1 MNRLIG
7 ILGIL
12 AILGL
17 AYVISNDRNKIDK
30 KLIFWGISLQL
41 FFALLILKVPG
52 GKFVF
57 NSIDIFIKKI
67 LDFSV
72 EGSKFLF
79 GNLADDSLYFPSDGS
94 WPGFGFQFAFLVLPT
109 VIFFSSIMSVLYHIG
124 FMQKIIKHISK
135 LMQKTMGTSG
145 AETTSISANIFVGQ
159 TEAPLVIKPFIS
171 KMTNS
176 ELMAIMTGGFATVA
190 GGVMAA
196 YVLMLSK
203 TIPGIAGH
211 LMAASIMSAPAALV
225 IAKIIYP
232 ETNSPETAKGDIE
245 LSRVSDDGNFLESIG
260 NGATEGMK
268 LALNIAA
275 MLIAFISIV
284 ALLNWTLGLIY
295 TNDTEAKG
303 KHIGTTN
310 AVIKTVDDDN
320 TNIINLDAS
329 PSTYKLEMGQTI
341 KIEHATDSLLFEYV
355 RVIAIDDTNNAIT
368 ALRGQDDT
376 SIQSFP
382 DDSKVYFRSTPLSIE
397 LILGYLFMPLAFLM
411 GAPWSEAH
419 ILGSLMGQKL
429 VLTEFI
435 AYGNLASLGDS
446 VSTKTATI
454 AAYALCGFANF
465 ASIGIQLGGIGS
477 IAPERK
483 KDLAKLVMKA
493 MIGGALASWL
503 TATIAGIL
511 L

>member
-1 MNRLIG
+1 MNKLIG
-7 ILGIL
+7 IIGVF

-17 AYVISNDRNKIDK
+17 AYLLSNNKNKIDK
-30 KLIFWGISLQL
+30 RLILWGISLQI
-41 FFALLILKVPG
+41 FFAILILKVPG

-57 NSIDIFIKKI
+57 NSIDTIIKKI

-79 GNLADDSLYFPSDGS
+79 GNLADDSLYFPADGT

-109 VIFFSSIMSVLYHIG
+109 VIFFSSLMSMLYHFGI
-124 FMQKIIKHISK
+124 MQKIITFVTKI
-135 LMQKTMGTSG
+135 MQKTMGTSG
-145 AETTSISANIFVGQ
+145 AETASISANIFVGQ
-159 TEAPLVIKPFIS
+159 TEAPLVIKPFIN
-171 KMTNS
+171 KMTQS
-176 ELMAIMTGGFATVA
+176 ELTAIMTGGFATVA

-196 YVLMLSK
+196 YVLMLSD

-232 ETNSPETAKGDIE
+232 ENSTPETAKDNIE
-245 LSRVSDDGNFLESIG
+245 LSEVSEDGNFLEAIG

-275 MLIAFISIV
+275 MLIAFLSV
-284 ALLNWTLGLIY
+284 LALVNWIF
-295 TNDTEAKG
+295 
-303 KHIGTTN
+303 
-310 AVIKTVDDDN
+310 
-320 TNIINLDAS
+320 
-329 PSTYKLEMGQTI
+329 
-341 KIEHATDSLLFEYV
+341 SLL
-355 RVIAIDDTNNAIT
+355 
-368 ALRGQDDT
+368 
-376 SIQSFP
+376 SFGET
-382 DDSKVYFRSTPLSIE
+382 VLTLE

-411 GAPWSEAH
+411 GAPWSEAQ
-419 ILGSLMGQKL
+419 ILGTLMGQKL

-435 AYGNLASLGDS
+435 AYGNLASMSDQLS
-446 VSTKTATI
+446 VRTATI

-483 KDLAKLVMKA
+483 KDLAKLVTKA

-511 L
+511 I

>member
-1 MNRLIG
+1 MDRLIG

-17 AYVISNDRNKIDK
+17 AYIISNDRNKINK

-79 GNLADDSLYFPSDGS
+79 GNLADDSLYFPNDGS

-124 FMQKIIKHISK
+124 FMQKIIKYISK

-245 LSRVSDDGNFLESIG
+245 LSKVSDDGNFLESIG

-275 MLIAFISIV
+275 MLIAFISII
-284 ALLNWTLGLIY
+284 ALLNWALGLISF
-295 TNDTEAKG
+295 G
-303 KHIGTTN
+303 
-310 AVIKTVDDDN
+310 
-320 TNIINLDAS
+320 
-329 PSTYKLEMGQTI
+329 STI
-341 KIEHATDSLLFEYV
+341 
-355 RVIAIDDTNNAIT
+355 
-368 ALRGQDDT
+368 
-376 SIQSFP
+376 
-382 DDSKVYFRSTPLSIE
+382 LSIE

-419 ILGSLMGQKL
+419 VLGSLMGQKL

>member
-1 MNRLIG
+1 
-7 ILGIL
+7 
-12 AILGL
+12 
-17 AYVISNDRNKIDK
+17 
-30 KLIFWGISLQL
+30 
-41 FFALLILKVPG
+41 
-52 GKFVF
+52 
-57 NSIDIFIKKI
+57 
-67 LDFSV
+67 
-72 EGSKFLF
+72 
-79 GNLADDSLYFPSDGS
+79 
-94 WPGFGFQFAFLVLPT
+94 
-109 VIFFSSIMSVLYHIG
+109 
-124 FMQKIIKHISK
+124 
-135 LMQKTMGTSG
+135 
-145 AETTSISANIFVGQ
+145 
-159 TEAPLVIKPFIS
+159 
-171 KMTNS
+171 
-176 ELMAIMTGGFATVA
+176 
-190 GGVMAA
+190 
-196 YVLMLSK
+196 MLSK

-232 ETNSPETAKGDIE
+232 ETKSPETAKGDIE
-245 LSRVSDDGNFLESIG
+245 LSKVSDDGNFLESIG

-275 MLIAFISIV
+275 MLIAFISII
-284 ALLNWTLGLIY
+284 ALLNWALGLISF
-295 TNDTEAKG
+295 G
-303 KHIGTTN
+303 
-310 AVIKTVDDDN
+310 N
-320 TNIINLDAS
+320 TI
-329 PSTYKLEMGQTI
+329 
-341 KIEHATDSLLFEYV
+341 
-355 RVIAIDDTNNAIT
+355 
-368 ALRGQDDT
+368 
-376 SIQSFP
+376 
-382 DDSKVYFRSTPLSIE
+382 LSIE

>member
-1 MNRLIG
+1 MEKFISVFG
-7 ILGIL
+7 IFT
-12 AILGL
+12 ILGL
-17 AYVISNDRNKIDK
+17 AYLLSNNKNKIDK
-30 KLIFWGISLQL
+30 KLIFWGISLQI

-52 GKFVF
+52 GKIVF
-57 NSIDIFIKKI
+57 GWIDTIIKKI

-124 FMQKIIKHISK
+124 VMQKIIKVISK
-135 LMQKTMGTSG
+135 IMQKTMGTSG

-159 TEAPLVIKPFIS
+159 TEAPLVIKPFIN

-176 ELMAIMTGGFATVA
+176 ELTAIMTGGFATVA

-196 YVLMLSK
+196 YVLMLNK
-203 TIPGIAGH
+203 VIPGIAGH

-232 ETNSPETAKGDIE
+232 ETSTPETAKEDVE
-245 LSRVSDDGNFLESIG
+245 LAQVSDEANFLEAIG

-268 LALNIAA
+268 LAINIAA
-275 MLIAFISIV
+275 MLIAFISVI
-284 ALLNWTLGLIY
+284 ALLNWVLSLISFG
-295 TNDTEAKG
+295 N
-303 KHIGTTN
+303 
-310 AVIKTVDDDN
+310 
-320 TNIINLDAS
+320 NI
-329 PSTYKLEMGQTI
+329 
-341 KIEHATDSLLFEYV
+341 
-355 RVIAIDDTNNAIT
+355 
-368 ALRGQDDT
+368 
-376 SIQSFP
+376 
-382 DDSKVYFRSTPLSIE
+382 LSIE
-397 LILGYLFMPLAFLM
+397 MILGYVFMPLAFLM

-435 AYGNLASLGDS
+435 AYGNLASLSDQI
-446 VSTKTATI
+446 STRTATI
-454 AAYALCGFANF
+454 AAYSLCGFANF

-483 KDLAKLVMKA
+483 KDLAKLVTKA

-511 L
+511 I

>member
-1 MNRLIG
+1 MDRLIG

-17 AYVISNDRNKIDK
+17 AYIISNDRNKINK

-41 FFALLILKVPG
+41 FFAFLILKVPG

-79 GNLADDSLYFPSDGS
+79 GNLADDSLYFPNDGS

-124 FMQKIIKHISK
+124 FMQKIIKYISK

-245 LSRVSDDGNFLESIG
+245 LSKVSDDGNFLESIG

-275 MLIAFISIV
+275 MLIAFISII
-284 ALLNWTLGLIY
+284 ALLNWALGLISF
-295 TNDTEAKG
+295 G
-303 KHIGTTN
+303 
-310 AVIKTVDDDN
+310 
-320 TNIINLDAS
+320 
-329 PSTYKLEMGQTI
+329 STI
-341 KIEHATDSLLFEYV
+341 
-355 RVIAIDDTNNAIT
+355 
-368 ALRGQDDT
+368 
-376 SIQSFP
+376 
-382 DDSKVYFRSTPLSIE
+382 LSIE

>member
-1 MNRLIG
+1 MDRLIG

-17 AYVISNDRNKIDK
+17 AYIISNDRNKINK

-124 FMQKIIKHISK
+124 FMQKIIKQISK

-232 ETNSPETAKGDIE
+232 ETDSPETAKGDIE
-245 LSRVSDDGNFLESIG
+245 LSKVSDDGNFLESIG

-275 MLIAFISIV
+275 MLIAFISII
-284 ALLNWTLGLIY
+284 ALLNWALGLISF
-295 TNDTEAKG
+295 G
-303 KHIGTTN
+303 
-310 AVIKTVDDDN
+310 
-320 TNIINLDAS
+320 
-329 PSTYKLEMGQTI
+329 STI
-341 KIEHATDSLLFEYV
+341 
-355 RVIAIDDTNNAIT
+355 
-368 ALRGQDDT
+368 
-376 SIQSFP
+376 
-382 DDSKVYFRSTPLSIE
+382 LSIE

-419 ILGSLMGQKL
+419 VLGSLMGQKL

>member
-1 MNRLIG
+1 MDRLIG

-17 AYVISNDRNKIDK
+17 AYIISNDRNKINK

-124 FMQKIIKHISK
+124 FMQKIIKQISK

-232 ETNSPETAKGDIE
+232 ETDSPETAKGDIE
-245 LSRVSDDGNFLESIG
+245 LSKVSDDGNFLESIG

-275 MLIAFISIV
+275 MLIAFISII
-284 ALLNWTLGLIY
+284 ALLNWALGLISF
-295 TNDTEAKG
+295 G
-303 KHIGTTN
+303 
-310 AVIKTVDDDN
+310 
-320 TNIINLDAS
+320 
-329 PSTYKLEMGQTI
+329 STI
-341 KIEHATDSLLFEYV
+341 
-355 RVIAIDDTNNAIT
+355 
-368 ALRGQDDT
+368 
-376 SIQSFP
+376 
-382 DDSKVYFRSTPLSIE
+382 LSIE

-419 ILGSLMGQKL
+419 VLGSLMGQKL

-435 AYGNLASLGDS
+435 AYGNLASLSDS

>member
-1 MNRLIG
+1 MEKIISFFG
-7 ILGIL
+7 IF

-17 AYVISNDRNKIDK
+17 AYILSNNKNKINK
-30 KLIFWGISLQL
+30 KLIGGGILLQI
-41 FFALLILKVPG
+41 FFAILILKVPG

-57 NSIDIFIKKI
+57 NSIDVFIKKI
-67 LDFSV
+67 LDFSI
-72 EGSKFLF
+72 EGSEFLF
-79 GNLADDSLYFPSDGS
+79 GNLANDSMYFPADGS

-124 FMQKIIKHISK
+124 VMQKLIKLISRI
-135 LMQKTMGTSG
+135 MQKTMGTSG

-176 ELMAIMTGGFATVA
+176 ELMAVMTGGFATVA

-196 YVLMLSK
+196 YVLMLDK

-232 ETNSPETAKGDIE
+232 ETSVPETAKGNIE
-245 LSRVSDDGNFLESIG
+245 LSRVSNEANFLESIG

-275 MLIAFISIV
+275 MLIAFISII
-284 ALLNWTLGLIY
+284 ALINWLLSLI
-295 TNDTEAKG
+295 
-303 KHIGTTN
+303 
-310 AVIKTVDDDN
+310 
-320 TNIINLDAS
+320 
-329 PSTYKLEMGQTI
+329 
-341 KIEHATDSLLFEYV
+341 
-355 RVIAIDDTNNAIT
+355 
-368 ALRGQDDT
+368 
-376 SIQSFP
+376 SFGEI
-382 DDSKVYFRSTPLSIE
+382 VLSIE
-397 LILGYLFMPLAFLM
+397 LILGYIFMPLAFLM

-446 VSTKTATI
+446 ISTRTATI
-454 AAYALCGFANF
+454 AAYSLCGFANF

-477 IAPERK
+477 IASDRK
-483 KDLAKLVMKA
+483 ADLAKLVMRA
-493 MIGGALASWL
+493 MFGGALASWL